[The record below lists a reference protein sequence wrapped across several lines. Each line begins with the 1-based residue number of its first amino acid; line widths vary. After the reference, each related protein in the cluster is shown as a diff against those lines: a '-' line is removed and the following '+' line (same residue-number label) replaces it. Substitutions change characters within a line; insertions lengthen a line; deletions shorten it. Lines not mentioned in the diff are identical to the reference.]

1 MPKLVSLRRR
11 CSRRAL
17 GIEQAM
23 MAKRTTSCFVPK
35 IVTMTAAVVFGLLL
49 QGCMDATVLEY
60 QPLTRSLDGKS
71 ELHISTYPAGF
82 PRETSSIPFLYKAL
96 RTPESVYFQV
106 FVRAVDKKAGPNP
119 NIESIRIRSFTYQFP
134 GQNPVELISD
144 YNGYFWMQGSPKYNP
159 GGSSP
164 VPYDENWYLQLRI
177 DLTVNGHN
185 YFFDEKVQA
194 GARRNIRPLLL
205 YVLE

>member
-1 MPKLVSLRRR
+1 
-11 CSRRAL
+11 L

-23 MAKRTTSCFVPK
+23 MTKTTKSRLVPQ
-35 IVTMTAAVVFGLLL
+35 IVTTAALVVFGLFT
-49 QGCMDATVLEY
+49 QGCMDSTILEY

-82 PRETSSIPFLYKAL
+82 PRETLSIPFLYKAL

-119 NIESIRIRSFTYQFP
+119 NIETIRIRSLTYQFP
-134 GQNPVELISD
+134 GQNPVELITD

-164 VPYDENWYLQLRI
+164 VPFNENWYMQLRI
-177 DLTVNGHN
+177 DLTVNGQN
-185 YFFDEKVQA
+185 YLIDEEVQA
-194 GARRNIRPLLL
+194 VARRNIRPLLL
-205 YVLE
+205 YALE